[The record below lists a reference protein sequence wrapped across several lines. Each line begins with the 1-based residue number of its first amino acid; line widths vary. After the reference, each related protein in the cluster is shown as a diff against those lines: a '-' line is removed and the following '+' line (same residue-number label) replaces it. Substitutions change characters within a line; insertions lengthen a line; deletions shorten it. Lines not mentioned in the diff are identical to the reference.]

1 MYNKLFKK
9 LRIPL
14 AVSLTGI
21 ILISAL
27 SSKVCNADTR
37 SDYNEAN
44 EKLEELR
51 QEQQMLSS
59 ELTNLTTTLE
69 AVGAQI
75 AEIEEKI
82 SDKQEEIDELQDQI
96 DSLNADIKK
105 QYSDMKLRIQY
116 MYENGDKQIISALLT
131 SDNIS
136 DFLLKSQ
143 YIQAISSY
151 DRKMQQQLN
160 DSFTTL
166 TYCKTVLDEDMD
178 NLLALKEQSTSKQDL
193 LQRKV
198 SEFLSNIDTNNEN
211 ILAAEALAKEY
222 ENKLKAENTSSG
234 GDSTGAAIMLDS
246 WTSTPYNYTADEL
259 AMMAAII
266 ECEAGDQSYEC
277 LIAVGS
283 VIMNRVE
290 CPYWGTTIS
299 SVLYSPGQF
308 TPVASGTFAIT
319 LARGAMSSC
328 QAAAKEVL
336 EGRRNINALYF
347 HTYRPATDSG
357 GILIGNMYFK

>member
-1 MYNKLFKK
+1 MYKLFYKK

-14 AVSLTGI
+14 AVLLAGI
-21 ILISAL
+21 ILL
-27 SSKVCNADTR
+27 SNFIASICQADTR
-37 SDYNEAN
+37 DDYNNNN
-44 EKLEELR
+44 EKLQQLR
-51 QEQQMLSS
+51 KEQQSLSS
-59 ELTNLTTTLE
+59 ELTALTATLD

-75 AEIEEKI
+75 AEIEGQI
-82 SDKQEEIDELQDQI
+82 SDKQTEIDDLQTEIEELQKDV
-96 DSLNADIKK
+96 DR
-105 QYSDMKLRIQY
+105 QYADMKLRIQY
-116 MYENGDKQIISALLT
+116 MYENGSTQLMSALI
-131 SDNIS
+131 SSENMS

-143 YIQAISSY
+143 YVQAISSY
-151 DRKMQQQLN
+151 DRRMQAELN
-160 DSFTTL
+160 ESYTAL
-166 TYCKTVLDEDMD
+166 TYCKTVLEEDMD
-178 NLLALKEQSTSKQDL
+178 NLLELKEQSTSKQDL

-198 SEFLSNIDTNNEN
+198 AEFQNNIDANSDS
-211 ILAAEALAKEY
+211 ILAAEALAKQY
-222 ENKLKAENTSSG
+222 ENQLKAENASSS
-234 GDSTGAAIMLDS
+234 GDSTGTAIMLDS
-246 WTSTPYNYTADEL
+246 WTTTPYNYTDSEL

-290 CPYWGTTIS
+290 CPYWGSTIS
-299 SVLYSPGQF
+299 SVLYSPKQF
-308 TPVASGTFAIT
+308 TPVESGTFAIV